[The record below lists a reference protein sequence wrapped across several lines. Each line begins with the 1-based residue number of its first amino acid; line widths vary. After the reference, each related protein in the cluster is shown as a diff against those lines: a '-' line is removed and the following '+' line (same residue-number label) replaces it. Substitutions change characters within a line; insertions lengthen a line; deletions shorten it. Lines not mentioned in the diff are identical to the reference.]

1 MGIIENYLYNCE
13 FYNFMAYFYYS
24 KSGGKL
30 VAVVIMVVARDR

>member
-13 FYNFMAYFYYS
+13 FYNFMSYFYYS